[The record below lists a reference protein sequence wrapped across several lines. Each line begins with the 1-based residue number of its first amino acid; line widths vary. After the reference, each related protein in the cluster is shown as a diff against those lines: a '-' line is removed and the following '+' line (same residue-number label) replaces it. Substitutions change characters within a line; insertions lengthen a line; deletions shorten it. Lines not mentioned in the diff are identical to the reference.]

1 VALTLAEGPRPSL
14 DALRPGRLFGLL
26 KELPLLVLLGGIV
39 AYLVLSPLVYL
50 IWQGL
55 TTGDGLGLGNI
66 VAAFT
71 VPGTGAMLWNS
82 TVFTVGSA
90 AVSMVTGTALAFFC
104 CRTNAPLKPLL
115 YASSLIPL
123 IVPGILFTISWVFLL
138 GGRAGAIN
146 SGLREV
152 GLGFLTMDVFS
163 MGGMILVEGLHLS
176 PIVFLLLFA
185 AFRGAD
191 PSLEEAAAMSGAGI
205 GRTLRSITLPLVRP
219 ALLGALVVMMV
230 RGLGAFEAP
239 AILGIPD
246 GKYVLTSQIYR
257 SLHTYPVRYDLAG
270 IYSISLMLIT
280 ALGLFAIQRINKN
293 SDRFAT
299 ITGKGYRPRA
309 FELGAWRWPVS
320 IGFTLYFLVA
330 VVSPVAI
337 LLWTSLLPYYQV
349 PTIDALSSVTL
360 SNYVDVTKIDDVRS
374 SLRNSVV
381 LSVGS
386 ATTLMLLMS
395 VVAWLILRTKL
406 RGRGMLELLSGVPLA
421 FPGLVLGVAL
431 IFIYIRSPL
440 PIYGTLLILFIA
452 YVTSYMPYAMQYARS
467 SVGQISSELEE
478 AGRMSGAGLGSVLR
492 RITLPL
498 MMPGITAGWIYVVIV
513 SVRELSS
520 SILLYSHSTT
530 VFSVTIWD
538 LWQAGQTNE
547 LAAVGVVMILGLM
560 VLVAA
565 AYRLGAKIGIR
576 E

>member
-1 VALTLAEGPRPSL
+1 MTLTWTDRPAALA
-14 DALRPGRLFGLL
+14 AVRPGRLFGWFR
-26 KELPLLVLLGGIV
+26 ELPLLVVVGGIV
-39 AYLVLSPLVYL
+39 GYLVLSPLVYL
-50 IWQGL
+50 VWQGV

-66 VAAFT
+66 RAAFS
-71 VPGTGAMLWNS
+71 VPGTGAMLYNS
-82 TVFTVGSA
+82 VVFTAGTA
-90 AVSMVTGTALAFFC
+90 AVSMITGTALAFFC

-123 IVPGILFTISWVFLL
+123 IVPGILFTISWVFLM

-146 SGLREV
+146 AGLRAI
-152 GLGFLTMDVFS
+152 GLDFLTMDIFS

-176 PIVFLLLFA
+176 PIVFLLMFA

-191 PSLEEAAAMSGAGI
+191 PSLEEAASMSGAGI
-205 GRTLRSITLPLVRP
+205 GHTLRSITLPLVRP
-219 ALLGALVVMMV
+219 ALLGALVVMIV
-230 RGLGAFEAP
+230 RGLGSFEAP

-257 SLHTYPVRYDLAG
+257 SLHTYPVRYDQAG
-270 IYSISLMLIT
+270 IYSISLMIVT

-293 SDRFAT
+293 SERFAT

-309 FELGAWRWPVS
+309 FDLGAWRWPVS
-320 IGFTLYFLVA
+320 VAFTLYFLVA

-349 PTIDALSSVTL
+349 PTFSALSSVTT
-360 SNYVDVTKIDDVRS
+360 SNYVDITKLADVRN
-374 SLRNSVV
+374 SLRNSFV
-381 LSVGS
+381 LSIGS
-386 ATTLMLLMS
+386 ATTLMLMMS
-395 VVAWLILRTKL
+395 VVAWLILRTKM
-406 RGRGMLELLSGVPLA
+406 RGRGLLDLLSGVPLA

-467 SVGQISSELEE
+467 SLGQINGELEE
-478 AGRMSGAGLGSVLR
+478 AGRMSGAGLGTVLR

-547 LAAVGVVMILGLM
+547 LAAVGIVMIAILM
-560 VLVAA
+560 VLVAV

-576 E
+576 G